1 MAGKNAGGRNQKM
14 KTFTVCVTLCLAAC
28 LTLSPLM
35 AQGRGGM
42 TADKGP
48 AVARD
53 SGGSGGVST
62 PAAVG
67 NSGAGAVGVA
77 GSSGGYATGGGG
89 GGIAYQPNLSGT
101 SFQNY
106 NTYYNW
112 NNYYSYLWTHY
123 NLSPLYF
130 GRFYRNFEPL
140 ITPDILKVTLR
151 EPIRLSSDMLGSI
164 DELEGMLAQ
173 NASASPADK
182 RALLEKSKHIREI
195 AKQIRRN
202 QTLSNYDI
210 RKYENLFKNEED
222 LRALGPEALNKLR
235 EMAVDLDRQLRNM
248 YSQSSTSTV
257 SVDSYS
263 EPSIESLAKGIE
275 KLCKAI
281 EQSSKRI

>member
-1 MAGKNAGGRNQKM
+1 
-14 KTFTVCVTLCLAAC
+14 V
-28 LTLSPLM
+28 
-35 AQGRGGM
+35 
-42 TADKGP
+42 
-48 AVARD
+48 
-53 SGGSGGVST
+53 
-62 PAAVG
+62 
-67 NSGAGAVGVA
+67 GAVGVA

-89 GGIAYQPNLSGT
+89 GGGGIVVQPNLSGT

-123 NLSPLYF
+123 NLNPLYF
-130 GRFYRNFEPL
+130 HRFYRNFEPL
-140 ITPDILKVTLR
+140 VTPEMLKVTLR
-151 EPIRLSSDMLGSI
+151 EPIRLSSDMLDSI

-173 NASASPADK
+173 NPSASPAD
-182 RALLEKSKHIREI
+182 RLALQEKSKHIREL

-202 QTLSNYDI
+202 QTLANYDI
-210 RKYENLFKNEED
+210 RKNENLFKNEGD
-222 LRALGPEALNKLR
+222 LRSHGPEALNKLR

>member
-1 MAGKNAGGRNQKM
+1 M
-14 KTFTVCVTLCLAAC
+14 KAFTVCVTVCLAAC

-42 TADKGP
+42 TTDKGP

-53 SGGSGGVST
+53 SGGSGGVAA

-67 NSGAGAVGVA
+67 NSRAGAVGVG
-77 GSSGGYATGGGG
+77 GSSGGYGTGGGG
-89 GGIAYQPNLSGT
+89 GGGGITYQPNLSGT

-106 NTYYNW
+106 STYYNW

-123 NLSPLYF
+123 NLNPLYF

-140 ITPDILKVTLR
+140 ITP
-151 EPIRLSSDMLGSI
+151 DMLGSI

-182 RALLEKSKHIREI
+182 RALLEKSKHIREL

-235 EMAVDLDRQLRNM
+235 EMAVDLDRQLRNI

-281 EQSSKRI
+281 ENSSKRI

>member
-1 MAGKNAGGRNQKM
+1 M
-14 KTFTVCVTLCLAAC
+14 KAFTVCVTVCLAAC

-35 AQGRGGM
+35 AQSRGGM
-42 TADKGP
+42 TTDKGP

-53 SGGSGGVST
+53 SGGSGGVAT

-67 NSGAGAVGVA
+67 NSRAGAVGVG
-77 GSSGGYATGGGG
+77 GSSGGYGTGGGG
-89 GGIAYQPNLSGT
+89 GGGGITYQPNLSGT

-106 NTYYNW
+106 STYYNW

-123 NLSPLYF
+123 NLNPLYF

-140 ITPDILKVTLR
+140 ITPDMLKVTLR

-182 RALLEKSKHIREI
+182 RALLEKSKHIREL
-195 AKQIRRN
+195 AKQIRSN

-281 EQSSKRI
+281 ENSSKRI